1 MPEGPVYV
9 IIGASLAGAKAAETL
24 RDEGFG
30 GPIVLLGSE
39 AERPYERPPLS
50 KGYLLGQA
58 DKASLYVHD
67 EHWYAGHQVDLRLGV
82 TAVAVDRAARRVDL
96 DIGGPVGYD
105 RLLLTT
111 GSHPRV
117 LQVAG
122 GDLDGVHYLRT
133 TAQSEA
139 LATALAPI
147 PGEETRVVIVGAGWI
162 GLEVAAAARE
172 KGCAVTVLEP
182 ETTPLYRQ
190 VGPELGQRF
199 ADLHREHGVVFRFGD
214 SAREFRGDEGRVT
227 TVLTAEGAELPA
239 DVVVV
244 AIGAAPNV
252 ALAEAAGLEMV
263 APEAGG
269 GVLVGPA
276 LATSDP
282 DIFAAGDLANVAHP
296 LLGRQVRVEH
306 WANALHGG
314 PAAARSMLGQPVS
327 YDRVPYFFSDQ
338 YDLGMETSG
347 LPEPGYYDQVVYRGD
362 PATLEFIAFWLS
374 GGAVVAG
381 MNVNVWDVTDD
392 IQALIR
398 AGYAGT
404 PADVARLADPGVP
417 LSEVLA
423 GR

>member
-30 GPIVLLGSE
+30 GPIVLLGTE
-39 AERPYERPPLS
+39 AEQPYERPPLS
-50 KGYLLGQA
+50 KGYLLGKA

-117 LQVAG
+117 LQVPG

-139 LATALAPI
+139 LATANILRARRRLDGVHYLRTGRIRGAGHRLAPI
-147 PGEETRVVIVGAGWI
+147 PGEETRVVIVGGGWI

-172 KGCAVTVLEP
+172 KGCAVTVLEA

-190 VGPELGQRF
+190 VGPELGQLF

-214 SAREFRGDEGRVT
+214 SAREFRGEEGRVT
-227 TVLTAEGAELPA
+227 TVLTSEGAELPA

-252 ALAEAAGLEMV
+252 ALAEAAGLE
-263 APEAGG
+263 
-269 GVLVGPA
+269 VGRRRARGRRRWRPA
-276 LATSDP
+276 TRTSSRP
-282 DIFAAGDLANVAHP
+282 VIWP
-296 LLGRQVRVEH
+296 TWPTRC
-306 WANALHGG
+306 W
-314 PAAARSMLGQPVS
+314 AARSGSSTGPTRCTAARPRPGPCWAS
-327 YDRVPYFFSDQ
+327 RCPTT
-338 YDLGMETSG
+338 GCRTSSATSTTWAWRR
-347 LPEPGYYDQVVYRGD
+347 PGCPSPGTTTRSCTGVTRRR
-362 PATLEFIAFWLS
+362 WSSSRS
-374 GGAVVAG
+374 GC
-381 MNVNVWDVTDD
+381 
-392 IQALIR
+392 
-398 AGYAGT
+398 
-404 PADVARLADPGVP
+404 P
-417 LSEVLA
+417 A
-423 GR
+423 GRWWPA

>member
-30 GPIVLLGSE
+30 GPIVLLGTE

-50 KGYLLGQA
+50 KGYLLGNA
-58 DKASLYVHD
+58 DKTSLYVHD
-67 EHWYAGHQVDLRLGV
+67 EHWYARNQVDLRLGV

-117 LQVAG
+117 LQVPG

-147 PGEETRVVIVGAGWI
+147 PGEETRVVIVGGGWI

-199 ADLHREHGVVFRFGD
+199 ADLHREHGVVFRLGD
-214 SAREFRGDEGRVT
+214 SAREFRGE
-227 TVLTAEGAELPA
+227 
-239 DVVVV
+239 
-244 AIGAAPNV
+244 
-252 ALAEAAGLEMV
+252 
-263 APEAGG
+263 
-269 GVLVGPA
+269 
-276 LATSDP
+276 
-282 DIFAAGDLANVAHP
+282 
-296 LLGRQVRVEH
+296 
-306 WANALHGG
+306 
-314 PAAARSMLGQPVS
+314 
-327 YDRVPYFFSDQ
+327 
-338 YDLGMETSG
+338 
-347 LPEPGYYDQVVYRGD
+347 
-362 PATLEFIAFWLS
+362 
-374 GGAVVAG
+374 
-381 MNVNVWDVTDD
+381 
-392 IQALIR
+392 
-398 AGYAGT
+398 
-404 PADVARLADPGVP
+404 
-417 LSEVLA
+417 
-423 GR
+423 